1 MCAGGRVSR
10 LDRWERS
17 ATLQAPYDEW
27 VWGQQAPTASVQG
40 CWNSSFMAPYRV
52 DDLKR
57 YVEAA
62 AVLALRGR
70 WETGWL
76 ESWDGLV

>member
-27 VWGQQAPTASVQG
+27 VWAQWAPTASVQG
-40 CWNSSFMAPYRV
+40 CWNSSFMAPY
-52 DDLKR
+52 
-57 YVEAA
+57 VEADA
-62 AVLALRGR
+62 ILALRGR

>member
-27 VWGQQAPTASVQG
+27 VWAQWGQAPTASVQG
-40 CWNSSFMAPYRV
+40 CWNSSFMAPY
-52 DDLKR
+52 
-57 YVEAA
+57 VEADA
-62 AVLALRGR
+62 EADAILALRGR

>member
-27 VWGQQAPTASVQG
+27 VWGQQAQWAQQAPTASVQG
-40 CWNSSFMAPYRV
+40 CWNSSFMAPY
-52 DDLKR
+52 
-57 YVEAA
+57 VEADA
-62 AVLALRGR
+62 ILALRGR